1 MSCWELEQALSNFTG
16 NLKRI
21 VFYRIQV
28 AQEHVSTMID
38 CWGQF
43 KLPNSQGGL
52 SDPKL
57 VFRMTPANRIAKQT

>member
-21 VFYRIQV
+21 VFYRIQL

-38 CWGQF
+38 CWGQAA
-43 KLPNSQGGL
+43 NSQGGL
-52 SDPKL
+52 IDPKL